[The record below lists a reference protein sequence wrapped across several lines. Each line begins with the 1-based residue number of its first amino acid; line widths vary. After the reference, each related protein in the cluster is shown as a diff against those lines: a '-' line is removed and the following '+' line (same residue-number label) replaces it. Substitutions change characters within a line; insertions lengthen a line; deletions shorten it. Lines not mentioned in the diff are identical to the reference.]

1 MKKINYNKKYQ
12 EYKKEK
18 IRFEKKY
25 EYEIKKEKEE
35 VESRLSWLKTHEQIR
50 RGPQKD
56 WALVITTAF
65 GYVFGFI
72 LIILTDK
79 WLGPLEHFWL
89 ESIFNKVVE
98 LIYSASEAV
107 RGIFLGIILLYCV
120 ISLLFAGGHFFGI
133 LYKYYERVYKK

>member
-1 MKKINYNKKYQ
+1 MINYKKKYK

-18 IRFEKKY
+18 KIFEKKY
-25 EYEIKKEKEE
+25 EHEIKKEKDEE
-35 VESRLSWLKTHEQIR
+35 ESRLRLYKSLQEIR

-56 WALVITTAF
+56 WAFIITTTF
-65 GYVFGFI
+65 GYIFGLT

-107 RGIFLGIILLYCV
+107 GGIFLGIILLYCV

>member
-1 MKKINYNKKYQ
+1 MKKINYKKKYQ

-50 RGPQKD
+50 RGPEKN
-56 WALVITTAF
+56 WVLVITTAF

-107 RGIFLGIILLYCV
+107 RWIFLGIILLYCLG
-120 ISLLFAGGHFFGI
+120 SLLLAGGHFFGI
-133 LYKYYERVYKK
+133 LYKYYKRIF

>member
-1 MKKINYNKKYQ
+1 VINYKKKYK

-18 IRFEKKY
+18 KIFEKKY
-25 EYEIKKEKEE
+25 EHEIKKEKDEE
-35 VESRLSWLKTHEQIR
+35 ESRLRLYKSLQEIR

-56 WALVITTAF
+56 WAFIITTTF
-65 GYVFGFI
+65 GYVFGLTLI
-72 LIILTDK
+72 LLTDK
-79 WLGPLEHFWL
+79 WLGPSEHFWL

-120 ISLLFAGGHFFGI
+120 LSLFFAGGHFFGI

>member
-1 MKKINYNKKYQ
+1 VINYKKKYK

-18 IRFEKKY
+18 KIFEKKY
-25 EYEIKKEKEE
+25 KYEIEKEKEE
-35 VESRLSWLKTHEQIR
+35 EESRLRFLKTQQEII

-56 WALVITTAF
+56 WAFIITTTF
-65 GYVFGFI
+65 GYVFGLT
-72 LIILTDK
+72 LIIITGK

-107 RGIFLGIILLYCV
+107 GGIFLGIILLYCV